1 MNKCK
6 QQSINT
12 SVMKVLAVY
21 QSIDLFCK
29 WIGFCIMGTSVM
41 KDSRRSSS
49 TYTDS
54 LFLHAEKLNL
64 IFLFQFF
71 FSTRIFGLHSFEF
84 TLSTFALVAAVVR
97 RMLKTQVTPGNI
109 SRALSN
115 LTNRLIFTMFKD
127 SSSLPMFTELTVI
140 LSLQFTSQSPLMPK
154 MIADTVCLIS
164 SGSENGSI
172 PNYSRCCV
180 RII

>member
-1 MNKCK
+1 M
-6 QQSINT
+6 
-12 SVMKVLAVY
+12 V
-21 QSIDLFCK
+21 
-29 WIGFCIMGTSVM
+29 TSVM

-54 LFLHAEKLNL
+54 LFLHVEKLNL

-71 FSTRIFGLHSFEF
+71 FSIRIFGLHSFEF

-97 RMLKTQVTPGNI
+97 RMLKTQATPRNI

-115 LTNRLIFTMFKD
+115 LTNRLIFKMFKD

-140 LSLQFTSQSPLMPK
+140 LSLQFTSYCCFSPQFLFPYLICLVIF
-154 MIADTVCLIS
+154 MI
-164 SGSENGSI
+164 
-172 PNYSRCCV
+172 
-180 RII
+180 